1 MKYLHQSL
9 AKIVHQIRMRMEKEG
24 DYHIEL
30 FTSKLVEIPIFKF
43 ALPKLSL
50 LLFSLCEIICC
61 KKRKVSKFC
70 ETIPCFIKWC

>member
-1 MKYLHQSL
+1 
-9 AKIVHQIRMRMEKEG
+9 MEKEG

-50 LLFSLCEIICC
+50 LLFSLC
-61 KKRKVSKFC
+61 
-70 ETIPCFIKWC
+70 